1 MNNFFLASLTSI
13 AFLSILDVLVSK
25 SKNGKLVKTVIS
37 IVAVCMLLTPILS
50 IVKNFSLS
58 NINEIDYEKDYLE
71 LEGKIYTSNIK
82 NVLLKAG
89 YKVEGVEVE
98 FSTENE
104 NSTLNKITIKFRNQ
118 VIIESG
124 GHINM
129 LDNVKTLLSGSIN
142 LDKVEVV
149 IEEADW
155 PRRQK
160 KNIQKR

>member
-149 IEEADW
+149 IEEAD
-155 PRRQK
+155 
-160 KNIQKR
+160 

>member
-160 KNIQKR
+160 KYIQKR